1 MVVAI
6 ILNGF
11 IVRKGM
17 LRNKIKM
24 KVYFIILFV
33 NFTFCFPLTAKTLF
47 LGDSLTA
54 VYEKSAKYVLDEKIK
69 TEYVSGSGLINKSKK
84 DWIAFV
90 NNFDLREF
98 DNIIISLGT
107 NDFVQYDQNN
117 SLEYYSRVFEVIA
130 EIQTQNLLA
139 TIIWISPPHL
149 KNPEHERYLIHTR
162 HIIKHSAMLLNIHYL
177 DINQPHILGAQ
188 WQSVIHNDTVRTG
201 DGIHITRKGGER
213 VMNEIVKILN
223 KRG

>member
-1 MVVAI
+1 MSNLRWPGWGILNLFTGLSMKI
-6 ILNGF
+6 ILLFFFF
-11 IVRKGM
+11 IFSAP
-17 LRNKIKM
+17 I
-24 KVYFIILFV
+24 Y
-33 NFTFCFPLTAKTLF
+33 AKTLF

-54 VYEKSAKYVLDEKIK
+54 VYEKSAKCVLDEKIK
-69 TEYVSGSGLINKSKK
+69 TEYISGSGLINKNKK
-84 DWIAFV
+84 DWIDFV

-98 DNIIISLGT
+98 DNVIISLGT
-107 NDFVQYDQNN
+107 NDFVQYGSDEWQK
-117 SLEYYSRVFEVIA
+117 YYSLVFQFIA
-130 EIQTQNLLA
+130 EIQNKNPLA

-162 HIIKHSAMLLNIHYL
+162 HIIKHSAILLNIHYL
-177 DINQPHILGAQ
+177 DINQPHILGTQ
-188 WQSVIHNDTVRTG
+188 WQPVIHHETVRTD

>member
-1 MVVAI
+1 MKI
-6 ILNGF
+6 ILLFFFF
-11 IVRKGM
+11 IFSAP
-17 LRNKIKM
+17 I
-24 KVYFIILFV
+24 Y
-33 NFTFCFPLTAKTLF
+33 AKTLF

-54 VYEKSAKYVLDEKIK
+54 VYEKSAKCVLDEKIK
-69 TEYVSGSGLINKSKK
+69 TEYISGSGLINKNKK
-84 DWIAFV
+84 DWIDFV

-98 DNIIISLGT
+98 DNVIISLGT
-107 NDFVQYDQNN
+107 NDFVQYGSDEWQK
-117 SLEYYSRVFEVIA
+117 YYSLVFQFIA
-130 EIQTQNLLA
+130 EIQNKNPLA

-162 HIIKHSAMLLNIHYL
+162 HIIKHSAILLNIHYL
-177 DINQPHILGAQ
+177 DINQPHILGTQ
-188 WQSVIHNDTVRTG
+188 WQPVIHHETVRTD

>member
-1 MVVAI
+1 MNLFTGLSMKI
-6 ILNGF
+6 ILLFFFF
-11 IVRKGM
+11 IFSAP
-17 LRNKIKM
+17 I
-24 KVYFIILFV
+24 Y
-33 NFTFCFPLTAKTLF
+33 AKTLF

-54 VYEKSAKYVLDEKIK
+54 VYEKSAKCVLDEKIK
-69 TEYVSGSGLINKSKK
+69 TEYISGSGLINKNKK
-84 DWIAFV
+84 DWIDFV

-98 DNIIISLGT
+98 DNVIISLGT
-107 NDFVQYDQNN
+107 NDFVQYGSDEWQK
-117 SLEYYSRVFEVIA
+117 YYSLVFQFIA
-130 EIQTQNLLA
+130 EIQNKNPLA

-162 HIIKHSAMLLNIHYL
+162 HIIKHSAILLNIHYL
-177 DINQPHILGAQ
+177 DINQPHILGTQ
-188 WQSVIHNDTVRTG
+188 WQPVIHHETVRTD

>member
-1 MVVAI
+1 MSNLRWPGWV
-6 ILNGF
+6 ILNLFTGRSVKIISLFF
-11 IVRKGM
+11 I
-17 LRNKIKM
+17 LNAP
-24 KVYFIILFV
+24 VY
-33 NFTFCFPLTAKTLF
+33 AKTLF

-54 VYEKSAKYVLDEKIK
+54 VYEKSAKGVVDDKIK
-69 TEYVSGSGLINKSKK
+69 AKYVSGSGLINKSKK

-130 EIQTQNLLA
+130 EIQTQNPLA

-188 WQSVIHNDTVRTG
+188 WQSVIHNDTVRTV